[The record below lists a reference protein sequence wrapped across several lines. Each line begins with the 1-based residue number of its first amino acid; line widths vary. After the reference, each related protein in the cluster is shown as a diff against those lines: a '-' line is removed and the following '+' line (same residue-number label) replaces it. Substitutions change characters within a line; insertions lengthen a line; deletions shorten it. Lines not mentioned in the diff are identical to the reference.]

1 MIKPADIQYTGQFG
15 PQNRLA
21 LVAKVQAA
29 LSPARFA
36 HVLRVEETAVE
47 LAQANGVNLEQAS
60 IAGLTHDYAKE
71 RPDQDFQALLATGD
85 YDPALATAGNEI
97 WHGILGA
104 TLIQQELGVTDE
116 EILTAIRQHTVGG
129 VTMTPLS
136 QVLYQADYIEPG
148 RDFPGV
154 ATARQLTAR
163 SLALG
168 VAYQTWHTLSYLVT
182 QGVAVYPATLA
193 TYNAWVPSKRKEFE
207 INE

>member
-1 MIKPADIQYTGQFG
+1 MIKPTDIQYSGQFG
-15 PQNRLA
+15 PKDRA
-21 LVAKVQAA
+21 RLVAKVQAT

-36 HVLRVEETAVE
+36 HVLRVEATALE
-47 LAQANGVNLEQAS
+47 LAQVNGVNLEQAS

-71 RPDQDFQALLATGD
+71 RPDQDFQALLATHP
-85 YDPALATAGNEI
+85 YEPALLTAGNEI

-104 TLIQQELGVTDE
+104 SLVQQELGVTDLD
-116 EILTAIRQHTVGG
+116 ILEAIRQHTVGG

-154 ATARQLTAR
+154 TTARRLTKQ

-168 VAYQTWHTLSYLVT
+168 VAYQTWHTLNYLVT